1 VTALGKLLRTTAFKL
16 ALGLLAVFAVTAC
29 LSLGYVLWQSS
40 RIIQS
45 QIAETVNAELAS
57 LEQRYVGTGL
67 LGLLREVE
75 ERALQSNAFLYLVTS
90 PTGQPLTGNIGAL
103 PPGVLDQSRAR
114 ETDYVRRDDNQ
125 TATRHTA
132 YVRVAVLPNGFRLLV
147 GRDLAERGRFA
158 AVLARAIL
166 GGLVLV
172 IVLGLIGGLIVA
184 RRVLVRLDA
193 LTATSR
199 TIMAGDLSRRL
210 PVSGSGDEFD
220 RLAVATNAMLDKI
233 GTLMSGL
240 RQVTDDVAH
249 DLKTPLTRLRNRA
262 EEALRTARSDQEFR
276 DALEQVIV
284 ESDGLIGTFNSMLLI
299 ARAESAAAQDMM
311 KPLDAAELVESVGEL
326 YEPVAEEAGRVLTV
340 RAEPGVTIEGN
351 RELLSQALANLLDN
365 ALKYAGDGGNGGGRG
380 DIDLVMSA
388 DERRVR
394 FEVADRG
401 PGIALADRERALERF
416 VRLET
421 SRTLPGSGLGLS
433 LVTAIAHLHK
443 GSFSLQ
449 DNAPGLSAV
458 IDLPRTS

>member
-16 ALGLLAVFAVTAC
+16 ALGLLAVFALTAC
-29 LSLGYVLWQSS
+29 LSLGYVLWQSG

-45 QIAETVNAELAS
+45 QIAETVEAEIAS
-57 LEQRYVGTGL
+57 LEQRYSGTGL

-75 ERALQSNAFLYLVTS
+75 ERSLQSNAFLYLVTA
-90 PTGQPLTGNIGAL
+90 PTGQPLTGNIAAL
-103 PPGVLDQSRAR
+103 PPGILDQSRAR
-114 ETDYVRRDDNQ
+114 ETEYVRRDAKDAQ
-125 TATRHTA
+125 THHSA
-132 YVRVAVLPNGFRLLV
+132 YVRVLVLPNGFRLLV
-147 GRDLAERGRFA
+147 GRDLAERSRFA

-172 IVLGLIGGLIVA
+172 ILLGLVGGLVVA

-220 RLAVATNAMLDKI
+220 RLAVATNTMLDKI
-233 GTLMSGL
+233 GTLMLGL

-249 DLKTPLTRLRNRA
+249 DLKTPLTRLRNQA
-262 EEALRTARSDQEFR
+262 EEALRHARTGQEFR
-276 DALEQVIV
+276 DALEQVIA

-299 ARAESAAAQDMM
+299 ARAESSAAQDMM
-311 KPLDAAELVESVGEL
+311 KPLDATELVESVGEL
-326 YEPVAEEAGRVLTV
+326 YEPVAEDAGRVLNV
-340 RAEPGVTIEGN
+340 RAVPGVRVEGS
-351 RELLSQALANLLDN
+351 RELLSQALANLIDN
-365 ALKYAGDGGNGGGRG
+365 ALKYAGQGEGVETPG
-380 DIDLVMSA
+380 DIELVMSA

-401 PGIALADRERALERF
+401 PGIPAADRDRAVERF

-421 SRTLPGSGLGLS
+421 SRSLPGSGLGLS
-433 LVTAIAHLHK
+433 LVSAIAHLHK
-443 GSFSLQ
+443 GTFELH
-449 DNAPGLSAV
+449 DNAPGLRAV
-458 IDLPRTS
+458 IDIPRIA